1 MPTAASSCAQVQC
14 GSPGT
19 GALILPALDGG
30 CTMHPRGSA
39 ARATFTWLG
48 LLKVL
53 LRCRGLLLPHA
64 DQGGVHPKDRK
75 TAGTD
80 ASEAR
85 RAICRRHAASE
96 P

>member
-1 MPTAASSCAQVQC
+1 
-14 GSPGT
+14 
-19 GALILPALDGG
+19 LPALDGG

-64 DQGGVHPKDRK
+64 DQGGVHLC
-75 TAGTD
+75 ANAVG
-80 ASEAR
+80 AR
-85 RAICRRHAASE
+85 RTPRRRSYVV
-96 P
+96 